1 MDAKGLWADTLI
13 APNKE
18 FASSI
23 LEFLQQKKKK
33 RRKKKEI
40 IIIVVVAVNIN
51 NNDNLFENK

>member
-23 LEFLQQKKKK
+23 LEFLQQKW
-33 RRKKKEI
+33 KKKEI